1 MGRLVIILLLMG
13 MQLIASSNST
23 QKEYFSEIDINL
35 YPTSSSTSFNL
46 SFNNSS
52 VIKADIIIYD
62 ILGNIVK
69 KMYSQEIETG
79 QVLSVDV
86 SNLEHGNYFVK
97 ISGDRFNDT
106 KRFTKN

>member
-1 MGRLVIILLLMG
+1 MTILFLG
-13 MQLIASSNST
+13 MQFIAFSNVE
-23 QKEYFSEIDINL
+23 QKENVSEININL

-52 VIKADIIIYD
+52 VVKADIIIYD

-69 KMYSQEIETG
+69 KIYSQEIEAG
-79 QVLSVDV
+79 QVFSVDV
-86 SNLEHGNYFVK
+86 NNLEYGNYFVK
-97 ISGDRFNDT
+97 ISGNTFNDT